1 MRRPKVRTLKN
12 FTLFTVGYLL
22 SPLSW
27 WNDAFINLPLAY
39 LFGSGL
45 SLFSPRLFFPGMVLG
60 YWLTNFAGFL
70 LMHKGVEGM
79 IQKKK
84 WGIWKSLL
92 VSLIYTGIIFL
103 LYRLKIIRPPF

>member
-1 MRRPKVRTLKN
+1 VERRLHKP
-12 FTLFTVGYLL
+12 
-22 SPLSW
+22 SP
-27 WNDAFINLPLAY
+27 
-39 LFGSGL
+39 GL
-45 SLFSPRLFFPGMVLG
+45 SFWEWPFPFFTKAIFPGMVLG

-84 WGIWKSLL
+84 WGIRKSLL